1 MNPLLHIFRRLPA
14 AIATTVAF
22 GVSAAPQELA
32 LEPYTPQAID
42 ANAKFLA
49 YAPTIAGRPDMKV
62 CVVDTGVDLTT
73 DAAAA
78 VVDRQTV
85 FPNGPVG
92 DGGGVGL
99 PKHGTYVAG
108 VIASQADDRD
118 SVGIW
123 PRAKIVSVR
132 VFADEDSGTT
142 AANYILA
149 LERCRLAGAKVVNLS
164 LSGLDT
170 ASATEL
176 SFLENKIADLRS
188 VLGMDIVA
196 GAGNSGAPVGYPA
209 AFPEVFAVGASD
221 AAGAFCSFSSRGSA
235 LDISTFGCGVELTYS
250 TGGITHA
257 SGTSLSTPVVSGVL
271 AALRYY
277 RPDLAPDRAEQLL
290 VDNASRGPVNA
301 VASWNVNFPNPN
313 PTPGANPTPTPT
325 QPMQP
330 TPTPTPVPVL
340 APLPAPAP
348 AKTSPRL
355 TAARPT
361 VARDH
366 RTIAVKGTV
375 ARGTTGKVTI
385 KATAKIHGRTR
396 TVTKRATIRNR
407 RYAAHMKLPSAEW
420 STATVTVT
428 FHGDAT
434 HRSAR
439 LSRRLT
445 QRRSQT

>member
-1 MNPLLHIFRRLPA
+1 MNQLLHIFRRLPA
-14 AIATTVAF
+14 AIATMVAF
-22 GVSAAPQELA
+22 GVSAAPQAVA

-42 ANAKFLA
+42 ANAQFLS
-49 YAPTIAGRPDMKV
+49 YAPAIAGRPDMKV

-73 DAAAA
+73 DAAPA

-92 DGGGVGL
+92 DGGGGGL

-108 VIASQADDRD
+108 VIASQANDRD

-123 PRAKIVSVR
+123 PWAKIVSVR
-132 VFADEDSGTT
+132 VFEDKDSGTT

-170 ASATEL
+170 ASVTEL

-196 GAGNSGAPVGYPA
+196 GAGNSGAAVGYPA

-221 AAGAFCSFSSRGSA
+221 ATGAFCTFSSRGSA
-235 LDISTFGCGVELTYS
+235 LDISTFGCGVELTFS

-290 VDNASRGPVNA
+290 LDNASRGAAGLRLNA
-301 VASWNVNFPNPN
+301 AKAFRAAGLGSVVDTPAPRVAPRSAPSAAPASWAPSTTVGEVPA
-313 PTPGANPTPTPT
+313 GA
-325 QPMQP
+325 
-330 TPTPTPVPVL
+330 
-340 APLPAPAP
+340 APSAPADP
-348 AKTSPRL
+348 LATLGVHPPKLRSSSYSKGVLSVTVSGVPDFGR
-355 TAARPT
+355 AIFT
-361 VARDH
+361 VAKH
-366 RTIAVKGTV
+366 RYTRASGRLRIHLKRTPKKVSVVIDVPGVGRTPALRVKLK
-375 ARGTTGKVTI
+375 AAKQRTGK
-385 KATAKIHGRTR
+385 R
-396 TVTKRATIRNR
+396 
-407 RYAAHMKLPSAEW
+407 
-420 STATVTVT
+420 
-428 FHGDAT
+428 
-434 HRSAR
+434 
-439 LSRRLT
+439 
-445 QRRSQT
+445 